1 MRTARVR
8 VLLLGVMIGAFGLVG
23 SAAAQMQD
31 RLTDKLAPMTT
42 GVQIVP
48 KFVLGIEG
56 TIGPRGVLIEK
67 VMTGTVAEQLGL
79 LPGAWVVQ
87 VNGSPIDSCD
97 AWAVAVN
104 ENDGKALL
112 LIRSGETGAL
122 LQIETTLPKA
132 DSLMPVRPR
141 PRP

>member
-8 VLLLGVMIGAFGLVG
+8 ALLLGVMIGAFGLVG

-31 RLTDKLAPMTT
+31 RLTDKLAPMPT
-42 GVQIVP
+42 GVHIVP

-56 TIGPRGVLIEK
+56 TIRPQGVLIET
-67 VMTGTVAEQLGL
+67 VMSGTVAEQLGL
-79 LPGAWVVQ
+79 RPGAWVMQ
-87 VNGSPIDSCD
+87 VNGSPIASYD

-104 ENDGKALL
+104 DNDGKVLL
-112 LIRSGETGAL
+112 LIRSGEAGAL
-122 LQIETTLPKA
+122 LLVETTLPTA
-132 DSLMPVRPR
+132 EPPMPVRAR